1 MRSPRLAAILC
12 LAALTGCTSAT
23 RRFPGAD
30 AARVWDAMVKAAQE
44 PQYPNW
50 KVAGND
56 VWIDEKERRI
66 QVYRHL
72 RRVYYTPQYDPA
84 PQERTWRF
92 EMRLKDS
99 DPIEVTFTSK
109 GMALP
114 AHAQQEADLYFAELA
129 AALATPGTE
138 PAAASGDDRL
148 LDALGSD
155 L

>member
-1 MRSPRLAAILC
+1 MRKPPLAAILC
-12 LAALTGCTSAT
+12 LAALAGCTSAT
-23 RRFPGAD
+23 RRFPGTD
-30 AARVWDAMVKAAQE
+30 AGRMWDAMVKVARE

-56 VWIDEKERRI
+56 VWIDEAQRRI

-72 RRVYYTPQYDPA
+72 RRVYFTPQHDPA
-84 PQERTWRF
+84 PQQRTWRF

-99 DPIEVTFTSK
+99 DPIEVTFISR

-129 AALATPGTE
+129 AALASSDAE
-138 PAAASGDDRL
+138 PSASSDDDRL